1 MKYMLIV
8 IKTKVDLRD
17 TPVGARLLTALTIQ
31 TCDEVYYN
39 YKYLCL
45 EKDLDYLMLMLDHY
59 APDFEITNI
68 RPSKWEDII
77 F

>member
-1 MKYMLIV
+1 MKNMLV
-8 IKTKVDLRD
+8 FVKTKVDLQD
-17 TPVGARLLTALTIQ
+17 TSVGAHLLTALTIQ

-39 YKYLCL
+39 YKYTCL
-45 EKDLDYLMLMLDHY
+45 EWGLDFLILMLDHY

-68 RPSKWEDII
+68 RPLEEEDIA